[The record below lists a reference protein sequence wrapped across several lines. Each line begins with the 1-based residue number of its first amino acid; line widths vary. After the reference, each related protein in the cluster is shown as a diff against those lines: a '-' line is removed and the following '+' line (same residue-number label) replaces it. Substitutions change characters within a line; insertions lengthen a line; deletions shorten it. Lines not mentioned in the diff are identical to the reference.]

1 MNVDDYWVGPAPA
14 GSLCQSLA
22 HDFGVE
28 VPAEKVASVI
38 LATLIVAQV
47 SLCADCAGR
56 LPATDSAAC

>member
-1 MNVDDYWVGPAPA
+1 MNTIDYWVGPAPA
-14 GSLCQSLA
+14 GSLCQSLV
-22 HDFGVE
+22 HDFDVE

-47 SLCADCAGR
+47 SVCADCASR